1 MADKKED
8 KPVPGIT
15 PKAVKLG
22 DEGLMD
28 RIVPHIKKILVT
40 VILVAVA
47 ISVIL
52 VIRWRGEVKKEKAT
66 AKLLDVLEVARRQVG
81 PETPVLPGVTPPAKK
96 PDPKFATQKE
106 RAEAVL
112 AAMTTSDATTV
123 SSYKGA
129 LLMDAG
135 RIDDAITEYRAG
147 QGKPDLEGV
156 LCREGLGIALEA
168 KAIGEKDAAARQR
181 LLEESLA
188 SFTAMQPAE
197 DGPRRAY
204 ALYHQGR
211 IQQTLG
217 KTAEAKATFEKAK
230 PLAAAAEPETQDP
243 QTNAMLLSSMIE
255 RRLAAM

>member
-15 PKAVKLG
+15 PKTVKLG
-22 DEGLMD
+22 DESLMD
-28 RIVPHIKKILVT
+28 RIVPHIKKILVM
-40 VILVAVA
+40 VVLVAVA
-47 ISVIL
+47 VSVIL
-52 VIRWRGEVKKEKAT
+52 VIRWRGEVKKEGAT
-66 AKLLDVLEVARRQVG
+66 GKLLGVLEVARRPVG
-81 PETPVLPGVTPPAKK
+81 PPTPDVPGVPPPKTK
-96 PDPKFATQKE
+96 VEKFATQKD
-106 RAEAVL
+106 RAEAIL
-112 AAMTTSDATTV
+112 AAMTANDATSV

-129 LLMDAG
+129 LLLDAG
-135 RIDDAITEYRAG
+135 RIDDAITEYRSGTGAA
-147 QGKPDLEGV
+147 DLEGV

-168 KAIGEKDAAARQR
+168 KAIAEKDAATRQK

-188 SFTAMQPAE
+188 AFTAMQPAE

-230 PLAAAAEPETQDP
+230 PLAATAEPSTQDA
-243 QTNAMLLSSMIE
+243 QSNAMLLSQMIE

>member
-15 PKAVKLG
+15 PKTVKLG
-22 DEGLMD
+22 DESLMD

-47 ISVIL
+47 VSVIL
-52 VIRWRGEVKKEKAT
+52 VIRWRGEVKKEQAT
-66 AKLLDVLEVARRQVG
+66 AKLLDVLEVARRPVG
-81 PETPVLPGVTPPAKK
+81 PAAPVIPGVPPPKK
-96 PDPKFATQKE
+96 VEEKFPTQKD

-112 AAMTTSDATTV
+112 AEMTKADATTV
-123 SSYKGA
+123 RSYKGA

-147 QGKPDLEGV
+147 QGAPDLEGV
-156 LCREGLGIALEA
+156 LCREGLGVALEA
-168 KAIGEKDAAARQR
+168 KAIGEKDAATRQR

-188 SFTAMQPAE
+188 SFAAMQPAE

-230 PLAAAAEPETQDP
+230 PLAAAAEPATQDA

>member
-8 KPVPGIT
+8 KPVPGIV
-15 PKAVKLG
+15 PKTVKIG
-22 DEGLMD
+22 DESLMD

-47 ISVIL
+47 VSVIL
-52 VIRWRGEVKKEKAT
+52 VIRWRGEVKKEQAT
-66 AKLLDVLEVARRQVG
+66 AKLLEVLDVARRPVG
-81 PETPVLPGVTPPAKK
+81 PAEPVIPGVTPPKK
-96 PDPKFATQKE
+96 VEEKFATQKD

-112 AAMTTSDATTV
+112 AEMTKAGATSVA
-123 SSYKGA
+123 SYKGA

-147 QGKPDLEGV
+147 QGAADLEGV

-168 KAIGEKDAAARQR
+168 KAIGEKDAATRQR
-181 LLEESLA
+181 LLEEALA

-230 PLAAAAEPETQDP
+230 PLAAAAEPATQDA

>member
-1 MADKKED
+1 MAAKKED

-15 PKAVKLG
+15 PKAVKVG
-22 DEGLMD
+22 DESLMD
-28 RIVPHIKKILVT
+28 RIVPHIKKILIT
-40 VILVAVA
+40 VVLVAVA
-47 ISVIL
+47 VSVIL
-52 VIRWRGEVKKEKAT
+52 VIRWRGEVKKEQAT
-66 AKLLDVLEVARRQVG
+66 GKLLDVLEVARTPVG
-81 PETPVLPGVTPPAKK
+81 PVTPPVPGTTPPK
-96 PDPKFATQKE
+96 DEDKFATQKD

-112 AAMTTSDATTV
+112 AAMTKAGANTV

-129 LLMDAG
+129 LLLDAG
-135 RIDDAITEYRAG
+135 RIDDAIAEYRAG
-147 QGKPDLEGV
+147 QGAADIEGV

-188 SFTAMQPAE
+188 AFTAMQPAE

-230 PLAAAAEPETQDP
+230 PLAAAAEPSTQDA

>member
-22 DEGLMD
+22 DESLMD
-28 RIVPHIKKILVT
+28 RIVPHIKKILIT
-40 VILVAVA
+40 VVLVAVA
-47 ISVIL
+47 VSVIL
-52 VIRWRGEVKKEKAT
+52 VIRWRGEVKKENAT
-66 AKLLDVLEVARRQVG
+66 GKLLDVLEVARRQVG
-81 PETPVLPGVTPPAKK
+81 PEAPVVPGVTPPAKK
-96 PDPKFATQKE
+96 PDPKFATQKD
-106 RAEAVL
+106 RAEAIL
-112 AAMTTSDATTV
+112 AAMTTSGATTV

-135 RIDDAITEYRAG
+135 RIDDAIAEYRAG
-147 QGKPDLEGV
+147 QGVADLEGV

-168 KAIGEKDAAARQR
+168 KAIGEKDAATRQR
-181 LLEESLA
+181 LLEEALA
-188 SFTAMQPAE
+188 SFTAMQPLE

-230 PLAAAAEPETQDP
+230 PLAAAAEPSTQDP